1 MCEAKHEG
9 EENVPSEGL
18 GKDVPGKLAI
28 MKPGSGGSLIVGA
41 NKDH

>member
-1 MCEAKHEG
+1 MCEAKCEG

-18 GKDVPGKLAI
+18 GNGVPGKFSI
-28 MKPGSGGSLIVGA
+28 MKPGSGGSLIIGA